1 MGEPGNPLSAEGGS
15 VRFVAARNIRFGHRP
30 RDSRLR
36 GNDVMG
42 DWNDVA
48 GGGTRRDGRVG
59 GNLAASTD
67 HSVNA
72 PSDLAGLGCAHEYA
86 SGRRP

>member
-42 DWNDVA
+42 DWNDVMGVGHGVMVA
-48 GGGTRRDGRVG
+48 GMTGLEAGITIVG
-59 GNLAASTD
+59 G
-67 HSVNA
+67 
-72 PSDLAGLGCAHEYA
+72 EY
-86 SGRRP
+86 

>member
-1 MGEPGNPLSAEGGS
+1 MGESGNRLSAEGGS

-42 DWNDVA
+42 DWNDVMGVGHGVMVA
-48 GGGTRRDGRVG
+48 GMTWQGAEHGVMGDGI
-59 GNLAASTD
+59 
-67 HSVNA
+67 
-72 PSDLAGLGCAHEYA
+72 
-86 SGRRP
+86 